1 LKAEKL
7 REKPNFVENWNT
19 ETREKRKLNENWN
32 NEARENRE
40 KRKLNENWTKTEFHI
55 LSSLKI
61 ILHLTTVCF
70 NGDFRHVC
78 YSTVV

>member
-1 LKAEKL
+1 MTIFEPKNYNYRQLEAEKL
-7 REKPNFVENWNT
+7 REKPNFAES
-19 ETREKRKLNENWN
+19 WN
-32 NEARENRE
+32 NEARKPVKSENQT
-40 KRKLNENWTKTEFHI
+40 KIGTKTEFYI

-78 YSTVV
+78 FSTVA